1 MKLIKYTLWLLLLL
15 PSLAFA
21 HGIPVEAMVV
31 ILVVWPMLI
40 SAVYGLIVL
49 FLRWKQ
55 FFKYQWIMI
64 ISYILSLATL
74 GLLAVSVTVFGS
86 VILALISDEQN
97 YFSEHFMQ
105 LFLLFLVVILHLG
118 IEVWLFR
125 APIKQYRQLTGKTNE
140 EIRSINHALGIKDN
154 EG

>member
-1 MKLIKYTLWLLLLL
+1 
-15 PSLAFA
+15 
-21 HGIPVEAMVV
+21 
-31 ILVVWPMLI
+31 
-40 SAVYGLIVL
+40 
-49 FLRWKQ
+49 
-55 FFKYQWIMI
+55 MI

-86 VILALISDEQN
+86 VILELISDEQN